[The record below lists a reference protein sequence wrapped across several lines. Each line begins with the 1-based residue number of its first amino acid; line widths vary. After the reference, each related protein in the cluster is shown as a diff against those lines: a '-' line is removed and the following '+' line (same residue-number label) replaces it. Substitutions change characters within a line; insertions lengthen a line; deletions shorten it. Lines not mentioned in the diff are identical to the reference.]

1 MRFQIVH
8 VNKDG
13 AHAIM
18 VSSVK
23 LNAQYALAIVDIII
37 VAAIRIRK
45 KKSSPKEKKLSPV
58 TSKILLLSKI
68 LASLVTLKYYV
79 GAMS

>member
-45 KKSSPKEKKLSPV
+45 KNLAQKKRN
-58 TSKILLLSKI
+58 
-68 LASLVTLKYYV
+68 LVL
-79 GAMS
+79 